1 MLNPFTPT
9 PMLITTQNTSALI
22 QSLEEYMIRQEA
34 FKSKRLSINE
44 VALETRIPAK
54 KLSGLINSHYQ
65 QRFTDWINTYRVNHV
80 IDLLKTDIWM
90 RFTLEGVA
98 TEAGF
103 ASRSAFF
110 ASFKKLTGCTASAY
124 LKHHIDVEYAD

>member
-1 MLNPFTPT
+1 MIETAK
-9 PMLITTQNTSALI
+9 NTLEQCQENYLI
-22 QSLEEYMIRQEA
+22 QNLEEYMTRQEA

-44 VALETRIPAK
+44 VAVETRIPAK
-54 KLSGLINSHYQ
+54 KLSGLINNYYQ

-90 RFTLEGVA
+90 KFTLEGLA

-110 ASFKKLTGCTASAY
+110 ASFKKLTGYTALEY
-124 LKHHIDVEYAD
+124 LKHTADNN